1 MSAPK
6 LYDISK
12 LKPTRF
18 AKVVQYILEPSIRQL
33 NSDLQP
39 VKKKPKVQASLY
51 VAVEEA
57 PIVKPRAKKAAK
69 KKVVKAKEPDMF
81 PKAKGL
87 MDSTEEVKRGPV
99 FAKD

>member
-1 MSAPK
+1 M
-6 LYDISK
+6 
-12 LKPTRF
+12 
-18 AKVVQYILEPSIRQL
+18 
-33 NSDLQP
+33 
-39 VKKKPKVQASLY
+39 
-51 VAVEEA
+51 AVEEA
-57 PIVKPRAKKAAK
+57 PIVKPRPKKAAK